1 VKRSPLYQ
9 KKKMGHSLKEEE
21 RGKKNI
27 WMMGEVKN

>member
-21 RGKKNI
+21 RGKNI